1 MNQLDQAKN
10 LPTSKSGKPWI
21 FVLVLLALV
30 PYLSSLSDPFFWD
43 TIQFAGK
50 HGLFYYEHRWQLLP
64 REIDSGHLPFLG
76 FYLAQCWKLFGMS
89 LAVSHLAMLPFLLT
103 YMLAAKRLS
112 EVISSQNS
120 IWLWVLFLTEPC
132 WLAQSTLV
140 SPDVVLMAGF
150 ALTTLGFSETN
161 RTALFFGG
169 LLLALSGNRGAA
181 LVCAVILA
189 MTLWNASKRKEI
201 PYLLPGL
208 GLFALYQIYH
218 WIHSDW
224 IGFHEDMEWAPSF
237 ERVGLLGMI
246 KNLGLVAWRL
256 VDTGRIGLCLVIVY
270 FVLRSHKQLDF
281 LKHPRV
287 ILFLSSMLILLGLTL
302 PYQYLTGHRYYM
314 PLYFLLIALLPI
326 FIKSLVAARQEFIFI
341 IIGIGFLLGHLLVY
355 PRGIAMGWDSTLAY
369 QPYQQLRKE
378 VISYLRSNE
387 IDINSTGSA
396 FPNISGFRA
405 TDLLPESEEKFKNY
419 EIGNDEYILYSNV
432 MNDMSDE
439 LPKIQ
444 ELYNVEQQWHSSR
457 IECILFKKKP

>member
-1 MNQLDQAKN
+1 MNQFDQANNIPK
-10 LPTSKSGKPWI
+10 SKSAKRWI
-21 FVLVLLALV
+21 YVLVLLALV
-30 PYLSSLSDPFFWD
+30 PFFSSLSDPFFWD

-50 HGLFYYEHRWQLLP
+50 HGLFYYEHGWQFLP

-103 YMLAAKRLS
+103 YMFATKQLS
-112 EVISSQNS
+112 EVISGQNS
-120 IWLWVLFLTEPC
+120 IWLWVLFLIEPC

-161 RTALFFGG
+161 KSALFLGG
-169 LLLALSGNRGAA
+169 LLLAFSGNRGAA
-181 LVCAVILA
+181 LICAVILA
-189 MTLWNASKRKEI
+189 MSLWNVSKRKEI

-208 GLFALYQIYH
+208 GLFALYQLFH
-218 WIHSDW
+218 WFQLGW

-237 ERVGLLGMI
+237 ERVGLMGMM

-270 FVLRSHKQLDF
+270 FVIRGSKPLEI

-287 ILFLSSMLILLGLTL
+287 ILFLSTLLILLVLTL

-314 PLYFLLIALLPI
+314 PLYFLLIVLLPI
-326 FIKSLVAARQEFIFI
+326 FTKALMKAKQEFVLI
-341 IIGIGFLLGHLLVY
+341 IIGICFLLGHFLVY
-355 PRGIAMGWDSTLAY
+355 PRGVAMGWDSTLAY
-369 QPYQQLRKE
+369 LPYQDLRKE
-378 VISYLRSNE
+378 VILYLHSND

-405 TDLLPESEEKFKNY
+405 TDLLPDSDEKFKSY
-419 EIGNDEYILYSNV
+419 EIGKDEYLLYSNV
-432 MNDMSDE
+432 MNDMVDE
-439 LPKIQ
+439 LPKIMD
-444 ELYNVEQQWHSSR
+444 LYEKEEEWHSGQ
-457 IECILFKKKP
+457 IECILFKKKL